1 MNITFIG
8 GGNMAAALIGG
19 LIRKGHGAS
28 GIAVVEPLAEA
39 RARLA
44 AQFAVRC
51 VDSAAAAAPLGEV
64 VVLAVKPQQMRTAA
78 AALRPLLRRELVIT
92 IAAGIR
98 LTDLSR
104 WLGGYPTLV
113 RCMPNTPALVGAG
126 MSGLYA
132 NAAVG
137 AEQRAQ
143 AAAILGAVGATL
155 WVEQEKLLDPVT
167 AISGSG
173 PAYVFYF
180 IEALQQAAREMGFS
194 AADARTLAVET
205 FVGAARLAAQNPEDI
220 AVLRERVT
228 SKGGTTE
235 RALASMDADRVK
247 ELIVRALHA
256 ANRRAHELGEQL
268 AADERAAGQ
277 GLGHLRFRPGAIGD
291 SAGRSRLFL
300 AD

>member
-8 GGNMAAALIGG
+8 GGNMAAALLGG
-19 LIRKGHGAS
+19 LIGKGHEPA
-28 GIAVVEPLAEA
+28 GIRVVEIQAEA

-44 AQFAVRC
+44 AQFGVTC
-51 VDSAAAAAPLGEV
+51 VASVAAAAPLGEA
-64 VVLAVKPQQMRTAA
+64 VVLAVKPQQMRAA
-78 AALRPLLRRELVIT
+78 AQTLQPRLARELVIT

-98 LTDLSR
+98 LVDLSR
-104 WLGGYPTLV
+104 WLGGYATLV

-126 MSGLYA
+126 ITGLYA
-132 NAAVG
+132 SAGVDAA
-137 AEQRAQ
+137 QRAL
-143 AAAILGAVGATL
+143 AESILGAVGATL
-155 WVEQEKLLDPVT
+155 WVPQEAQLDPVT

-180 IEALQQAAREMGFS
+180 IEALQQAAQEMGFS
-194 AADARTLAVET
+194 ATDAKKLAVET
-205 FVGAARLAAQNPEDI
+205 FVGTARLAAQSPENV

-256 ANRRAHELGEQL
+256 ANQRAHELGEQL
-268 AADERAAGQ
+268 GADE
-277 GLGHLRFRPGAIGD
+277 
-291 SAGRSRLFL
+291 
-300 AD
+300 